1 MSNMQDLS
9 HRLSLLRPIIN
20 EICEIGGISGASI
33 GVAHQGEI
41 VFSHNFGYR
50 DIESCIPPDS
60 NTLYGIASLTKS
72 ITASAIC
79 ILVSEGK
86 LDWTTPI
93 VSILPEL
100 NTVDKYLTSELVI
113 TDLLTHQL
121 GLESSNEWWF
131 GSNGTLLMK
140 KSQAI
145 ASFNALKKVGPFRL
159 GTGYSNWN
167 FVLAGEVIERLS
179 GMSYGEFVET
189 RIFQPLK
196 MDRTTTTKNF
206 QSLDVENFARPYGA
220 LDDKSMVLLPPP
232 PVLDGTIMVAAQ
244 GVQSSVNDMLKF
256 TSALLAGC
264 KEGDDKD
271 SPLKLT
277 SRQLAGHVFCEKQLI
292 SKSYALGLMRA
303 LLPNSIGG
311 GHEMYGNVPTIKSGG
326 NTRIIIY
333 HGGSQVG
340 YTSFMSMLPEADLSV
355 VVLTNSIGFGEPS
368 GWIHEL
374 LLQTLVDSPD
384 KTDFIKLA
392 KEATVN
398 YLRKIPRMLESIE
411 QSREGSPS
419 RPLKDFVGRYSN
431 PDHDFVV
438 VIRQGDDEALQVVF
452 QGLES
457 QAWDLRHH
465 HHDTFTWLPS
475 LNDIIKNA
483 LFPHMGQN
491 AYTIT
496 FEVEDGTE
504 VKRLLWPHEAR
515 LAPEDQ
521 YFDKI
526 QNAVVLEGEEK
537 QSLGGV

>member
-1 MSNMQDLS
+1 MAIVQDLT

-20 EICEIGGISGASI
+20 EICEIGGIPGASI
-33 GVAHQGEI
+33 GVAHQGKT
-41 VFSHNFGYR
+41 VFSDNFGYR
-50 DIESCIPPDS
+50 DIESSVPPDS
-60 NTLYGIASLTKS
+60 NTLYGIASMTKS

-79 ILVSEGK
+79 ILVNEGK
-86 LDWTTPI
+86 LSWTTPI
-93 VSILPEL
+93 VSIIPEL
-100 NTVDKYLTSELVI
+100 NTVDKYLTGQLVI

-121 GLESSNEWWF
+121 GLETSNEWWF

-159 GTGYSNWN
+159 GTMYSNWN

-179 GMSYGEFVET
+179 GVSYGEFVQS
-189 RIFQPLK
+189 RIFQPLQ

-206 QSLDVENFARPYGA
+206 QSVDVENFARPYGA

-256 TSALLAGC
+256 TNALLAGC
-264 KEGDDKD
+264 KEDGDKD
-271 SPLKLT
+271 SPLKLS
-277 SRQLAGHVFCEKQLI
+277 SRQLAGHIFCEKQLI
-292 SKSYALGLMRA
+292 GKSYALGLMRA

-311 GHEMYGNVPTIKSGG
+311 GHEIYGKVPTIKSGG
-326 NTRIIIY
+326 STRIVLY
-333 HGGSQVG
+333 HGGSQAG

-374 LLQTLVDSPD
+374 LLETLADSPD

-392 KEATVN
+392 KGVAAN
-398 YLRKIPRMLESIE
+398 YLRKIPRMLESLE
-411 QSREGSPS
+411 QSREGTPS
-419 RPLKDFVGRYSN
+419 RPLSEFVGRYSN
-431 PDHDFVV
+431 PNHDFVV
-438 VIRQGDDEALQVVF
+438 VIRQGDDKALEVVF

-515 LAPEDQ
+515 LGPEVQ
-521 YFDKI
+521 YFDKM
-526 QNAVVLEGEEK
+526 QDVLEGKEK
-537 QSLGGV
+537 QALGGI

>member
-1 MSNMQDLS
+1 M
-9 HRLSLLRPIIN
+9 N
-20 EICEIGGISGASI
+20 EICEIGGIPGASI
-33 GVAHQGEI
+33 GVAHQGKT

-50 DIESCIPPDS
+50 DIESSIPPDS
-60 NTLYGIASLTKS
+60 DTLYGIASLTKS

-79 ILVSEGK
+79 ILANEGK

-93 VSILPEL
+93 VCILPEL

-131 GSNGTLLMK
+131 GSNGTLLMN

-145 ASFNALKKVGPFRL
+145 ASFNALKKLGPFRL

-179 GMSYGEFVET
+179 GMSYGEFVGT
-189 RIFQPLK
+189 RIFLPLK
-196 MDRTTTTKNF
+196 MDRTTTTRNF
-206 QSLDVENFARPYGA
+206 QSMDIENFARPYGA

-264 KEGDDKD
+264 KEEDDKD

-277 SRQLAGHVFCEKQLI
+277 SRQLAGHVFCEKRI
-292 SKSYALGLMRA
+292 IGKSYALGLMRA
-303 LLPNSIGG
+303 LLPNPIGG

-326 NTRIIIY
+326 STRIVIY
-333 HGGSQVG
+333 HGGSQAG
-340 YTSFMSMLPEADLSV
+340 YTSFMSMLPEADLRV

-374 LLQTLVDSPD
+374 LLETLVDSPD
-384 KTDFIKLA
+384 RTDFIKLA
-392 KEATVN
+392 KEAAAN
-398 YLRKIPRMLESIE
+398 YLRKIPSMLESIE
-411 QSREGSPS
+411 QSREGTHS
-419 RPLKDFVGRYSN
+419 RPLKDFVGCYSN
-431 PDHDFVV
+431 PNHDFVV
-438 VIRQGDDEALQVVF
+438 VIRQGGDEALQVVF

-475 LNDIIKNA
+475 LNDIIKNS
-483 LFPHMGQN
+483 LFPHMGEN

-515 LAPEDQ
+515 LTPKDQ

-526 QNAVVLEGEEK
+526 QDAVVLEGEETP
-537 QSLGGV
+537 SVEGI